1 MAVVTVYDTDKVDEL
16 IVGTV
21 VGAAITGG
29 HLILTLH
36 DGTTVDVG
44 AVVSAI
50 ADASTS
56 VKGLVELATD
66 TETVT
71 GTDTIR
77 AVTPFGLAAVV
88 ASATARGLVELATTS
103 EATTG
108 TDTVRAV
115 TPAGLKAM
123 TDTKQPL
130 DSDLTTVA
138 ALTPAN
144 GDFLE
149 YTSGAW
155 ANRTPTQAGL
165 TLSASGSMPIVWYTS
180 GSTYASVASPA
191 IYVGPVDPGAV
202 ANGSVWFDTT
212 GA

>member
-1 MAVVTVYDTDKVDEL
+1 VAVVTVYDTDKVDEL

-56 VKGLVELATD
+56 AKGLVELATD

-71 GTDTIR
+71 GTDTVR

-88 ASATARGLVELATTS
+88 ASATAKGLVELATTT

-130 DSDLTTVA
+130 DADLTAVA
-138 ALTPAN
+138 ALVPTN

-155 ANRTPTQAGL
+155 ANRTPTQAGSV
-165 TLSASGSMPIVWYTS
+165 LSTSGSLPIVWYTS
-180 GSTYASVASPA
+180 GSTYASIAGPA
-191 IYVGPVDPGAV
+191 IYVGPVDPGTPP
-202 ANGSVWFDTT
+202 NGSIWFDTT